1 MKKFA
6 AFVLVAVL
14 AVTSLLTVACSAPP
28 IVYLQYNNGSPVEM
42 LQYNDDFELPSPQRD
57 GYVFDGWFLDE
68 DFNKPFTNGSPM
80 ENNFHLYAKWI
91 QDVVSER
98 KFKVTFVYNDNST
111 NDLVVEVVEGDP
123 VAFPATPAQQ
133 GYVFTGWYT
142 TLQGNVQWL
151 ENQPVQ
157 GDITLYAH
165 WTEQQQGGG
174 GQGGGEVPAYV
185 TVSYNANGGSTA
197 QQPQSVVKGNSVILP
212 DAFRSGYTFDGWYT
226 SSSGGT
232 FVGNAGA
239 SYVANASVTLYA
251 HWTRQSQTVKGS
263 ADDPYNVAE
272 VIAAANNLA
281 ADAYSDDVV
290 YVKGT
295 VNGGRNDAA
304 TPTQGEQGDWQFCLS
319 DSSTSQKFLVFYASL
334 PANVGSTLQNGDVV
348 VVCGYIT
355 NYKGD
360 TPEINTHN
368 NVKGQ
373 IVSLVRSGQGGGG
386 QGGGTHTHNFGNN
399 YFAYVQC
406 SCGVW
411 GRNENTSKII
421 TSGDLTYS
429 ASRKTQ
435 ITNSYNSLVRQIQ
448 AGGNNSDSA
457 INNYNSF
464 VSYLDD
470 IGNQYQYAQVLY
482 DVYGDAYEDIYY
494 DLYDF
499 YDQMF
504 AWYYNLFAEFYNSD
518 FKDDFYWDYT
528 QNEIQE
534 VLQEAESYGDG
545 TSQSEINEILQ
556 EYNNTDS
563 LREISSLY
571 DRFVNANNAIATQA
585 GYSDYMEYAY
595 ANEYAR
601 DYTPA
606 DVAQMR
612 QYVKQYI
619 GSVYEKLAK
628 SNYNAAQSDD
638 AAFYNAL
645 YSSTVFGSAVSP
657 SEATRTAVYYIS
669 NYFKWLSEPSG
680 IDFYNSANDM
690 FRNGTYFTGS
700 GEGAYTWY
708 IYGKSSPITYFQ
720 ADSYYDTAFTFVHEF
735 GHYYEN
741 VYNQDLTLSMDHN
754 ETQSQGDEML
764 FLAWLSQNKATGID
778 AGYDKLAAAQ
788 LTDMLSTVILSTA
801 VDEFEQA
808 AYSHTYNGS
817 PVGGSNYDYNALFGD
832 ILSSYVADDLLD
844 DRYWSRVVFDS
855 AAYYISY
862 AMSALPAVEIYAKA
876 ITNGLTSARDSY
888 LKLFTFADQSQFV
901 ETDDYGKYILDGV
914 TYEDI
919 LHWAGLSSAFEE
931 SLYTTIQQI
940 AQ

>member
-91 QDVVSER
+91 QDVVFER

-174 GQGGGEVPAYV
+174 GQGGG
-185 TVSYNANGGSTA
+185 
-197 QQPQSVVKGNSVILP
+197 
-212 DAFRSGYTFDGWYT
+212 
-226 SSSGGT
+226 
-232 FVGNAGA
+232 
-239 SYVANASVTLYA
+239 
-251 HWTRQSQTVKGS
+251 
-263 ADDPYNVAE
+263 
-272 VIAAANNLA
+272 
-281 ADAYSDDVV
+281 
-290 YVKGT
+290 
-295 VNGGRNDAA
+295 
-304 TPTQGEQGDWQFCLS
+304 
-319 DSSTSQKFLVFYASL
+319 
-334 PANVGSTLQNGDVV
+334 
-348 VVCGYIT
+348 
-355 NYKGD
+355 
-360 TPEINTHN
+360 
-368 NVKGQ
+368 
-373 IVSLVRSGQGGGG
+373 
-386 QGGGTHTHNFGNN
+386 THTHNFGNN

-406 SCGVW
+406 SCGEW

-448 AGGNNSDSA
+448 AGGNNSGSA
-457 INNYNSF
+457 IGNYNSF

-518 FKDDFYWDYT
+518 FKDDFYRYYT
-528 QNEIQE
+528 QDEIQE

-612 QYVKQYI
+612 QYVKRYI
-619 GSVYEKLAK
+619 GPVYEKLAK

-720 ADSYYDTAFTFVHEF
+720 ADSGYYDTAFTFVHEF

-741 VYNQDLTLSMDHN
+741 VYNQDLTLSMDHD

-764 FLAWLSQNKATGID
+764 FLAWLSQNKAAGVD

-788 LTDMLSTVILSTA
+788 LTDILSTVILSTA

-808 AYSHTYNGS
+808 AYSHTYNGES
-817 PVGGSNYDYNALFGD
+817 VGGSNYDYNALFDD
-832 ILSSYVADDLLD
+832 ILSSYVADDSLD
-844 DRYWSRVVFDS
+844 NEYWAYVVFDN